1 MIARADHDA
10 ALAAAR
16 SEARAEGEA
25 VGRTQAIARVRT
37 ILTCPQAEGRA
48 AQALVFALDSD
59 MSPEVAAKALA
70 ASPTNKTAPTLGE
83 RGNPAP
89 LAGGTSQPAKEDA
102 DVGWDAAIAKVN
114 GDLARRRTAS
124 RR

>member
-25 VGRTQAIARVRT
+25 AGRTQAIARVRT
-37 ILTCPQAEGRA
+37 ILTCPDAEGRA
-48 AQALVFALDSD
+48 AQAMVFALDSD

-70 ASPTNKTAPTLGE
+70 ASPAAPKVPALAE
-83 RGNPAP
+83 RG
-89 LAGGTSQPAKEDA
+89 SQPALIGGNPNASKEDA
-102 DVGWDAAIAKVN
+102 EAGWDAAITKVN
-114 GDLARRRTAS
+114 GDLTRKHAMS